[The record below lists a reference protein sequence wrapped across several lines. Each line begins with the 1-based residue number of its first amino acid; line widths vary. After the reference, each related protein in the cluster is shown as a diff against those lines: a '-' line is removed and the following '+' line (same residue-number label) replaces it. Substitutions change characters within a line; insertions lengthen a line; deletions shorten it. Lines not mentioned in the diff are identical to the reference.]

1 MVDSLSQPV
10 VSKSAT
16 VIDIML
22 DVSKATVIS
31 YSIIIFLV
39 MQKSFGLSR
48 SWYIYLNGHSNFRTT
63 MVRS

>member
-22 DVSKATVIS
+22 DVSKDIVIF
-31 YSIIIFLV
+31 IIIFLV
-39 MQKSFGLSR
+39 IQK
-48 SWYIYLNGHSNFRTT
+48 
-63 MVRS
+63 